1 MNVIKRSLVCT
12 LFATAALCAPTLTHA
27 QSPFDGTW
35 RLDMSQAKFS
45 PKPLVSYLS
54 QGWYHCV
61 SCTPAFDVQADGQ
74 DHPVAGQPYDSVS
87 VTVVDPHT
95 LTFVTRKAGKIDYEQ
110 TRTVSADG
118 KTLTA
123 KTTFHP
129 MNSDQPVNSQA
140 TAKRIGIAPSGV
152 HATSGNWQMLKMT
165 TSENDT
171 LFTYKTNGEEITM
184 TEPTGE
190 SYTAKFD
197 GADYPA
203 KGSVSYNAVSLKR
216 INPNS
221 FEETDKRDGKVVDV
235 STVTVAAGGKT
246 MTIVDTAQPSGRVST
261 FTAKKQ

>member
-1 MNVIKRSLVCT
+1 MNTIKRFFVCA
-12 LFATAALCAPTLTHA
+12 LFSTAALCVPTLTQA

-35 RLDMSQAKFS
+35 RLDLSQAKFS

-54 QGWYHCV
+54 EGWYHCV

-74 DHPVAGQPYDSVS
+74 DHPVAGQSYDSLS
-87 VTVVDPHT
+87 ITVVDDHT
-95 LTFVTRKAGKIDYEQ
+95 LTFAAHKAGKADYEQ

-118 KTLTA
+118 KTLNV

-129 MNSDQPVNSQA
+129 MSSDQPVNSQA
-140 TAKRIGIAPSGV
+140 TAKRVGIVPAGV

-165 TSENDT
+165 SSDNDT
-171 LFTYKTNGEEITM
+171 LFTYKTDGDQITM

-203 KGSVSYNAVSLKR
+203 KGSVAYNAVSLKR

-235 STVTVAAGGKT
+235 STVTVAAGGKS

-261 FTAKKQ
+261 FIAKKQ

>member
-1 MNVIKRSLVCT
+1 MNVIKRFLVCA
-12 LFATAALCAPTLTHA
+12 LFSTAALCAPTFTQA

-74 DHPVAGQPYDSVS
+74 DHPVAGQPYDSIS
-87 VTVVDPHT
+87 VTVVDPRT
-95 LTFVTRKAGKIDYEQ
+95 LSFVTHKAGKIYYEQ
-110 TRTVSADG
+110 TRTASADG
-118 KTLTA
+118 KTLTV
-123 KTTFHP
+123 KTTVHP
-129 MNSDQPVNSQA
+129 MNSDQPVNSEA
-140 TAKRIGIAPSGV
+140 TAKRVGIAPAGV

-246 MTIVDTAQPSGRVST
+246 MTIVDTAQPSGRTST